1 MLLDTAT
8 ASSTHAPV
16 FADEYD
22 FRLLNNFQRD
32 FPLTPRPFAD
42 IAARLGVT
50 EAEILAALREMEE
63 RAAMLGANAIVGVD
77 LDYEVINNML
87 MVSASGTAVTLG

>member
-32 FPLTPRPFAD
+32 FPLITRPFQRV
-42 IAARLGVT
+42 ARELGCS
-50 EAEILAALREMEE
+50 E
-63 RAAMLGANAIVGVD
+63 RTISRCTCL
-77 LDYEVINNML
+77 
-87 MVSASGTAVTLG
+87 